1 MKQELLNEISKFRL
15 YSNYNTKNTLL
26 ENSNIIQEQ
35 WVKELKN
42 LVTNPNTVKTIK
54 STVNKLIKQGEQ
66 FVDNLDIFGSGVKK
80 NADEVLN
87 SVDNLDKAS
96 LDKIKVGI
104 INNGDVIAV
113 KQIDNMVNDPGF
125 ISKYSNLTLDEAKK
139 ELLKKGYNE
148 KSIGNILSKFTGN
161 GNKFKQSADDIA
173 KQSLKTLQ
181 NEINKLK
188 NIVSNFE
195 QKSAKEILKDKGLQ
209 SRVQDAKNLL
219 NNIKGKDLSVLD
231 ELSKSDLNAIGA
243 TIKQRN
249 PGLWTRI
256 LSMLK
261 EHPKRMGALIT
272 LTMIYLYGAEDTGYL
287 LSKLTGGA
295 WDALKSFGSGVIK
308 GIDSRSTTAE
318 PESTATSEPTSIK
331 KGKYDD
337 L

>member
-35 WVKELKN
+35 WATELKK

-54 STVNKLIKQGEQ
+54 STVNKLIKQGEE
-66 FVDNLDIFGSGVKK
+66 FVDNLDIFGSGIKK
-80 NADEVLN
+80 DADEVLG
-87 SVDNLDKAS
+87 SIDNLDKAS
-96 LDKIKVGI
+96 LDKIKVGV

-181 NEINKLK
+181 DEINELK
-188 NIVSNFE
+188 TIVSYFE
-195 QKSAKEILKDKGLQ
+195 NKSAKEILKNPGLKEYVKSAKQ
-209 SRVQDAKNLL
+209 LLNKINDKNLANL
-219 NNIKGKDLSVLD
+219 PRLTQSNLKAIEAIIKSRDPK
-231 ELSKSDLNAIGA
+231 
-243 TIKQRN
+243 
-249 PGLWTRI
+249 LWTRI
-256 LSMLK
+256 STMFSK
-261 EHPKRMGALIT
+261 HPKILGSAIT
-272 LTMIYLYGAEDTGYL
+272 IIMIYLYGSENTGYF

-295 WDALKSFGSGVIK
+295 WDELKSFGAGVIK
-308 GIDSRSTTAE
+308 GIDSRSTTPE
-318 PESTATSEPTSIK
+318 PESTATPEPTSIK

>member
-1 MKQELLNEISKFRL
+1 MKPELLNEILKFRL

-35 WVKELKN
+35 WIAELKK
-42 LVTNPNTVKTIK
+42 LLTNSNTRKPITNTVK
-54 STVNKLIKQGEQ
+54 KLIKQGEE

-80 NADEVLN
+80 DADEVLN
-87 SVDNLDKAS
+87 SIDNLDKAS
-96 LDKIKVGI
+96 LDKIKVGV
-104 INNGDVIAV
+104 INNGDLIAV

-125 ISKYSNLTLDEAKK
+125 ISKYSNLTLDETKK

-195 QKSAKEILKDKGLQ
+195 QKSAKEILKDKNLQ
-209 SRVQDAKNLL
+209 SRVKDAKDLL
-219 NNIKGKDLSVLD
+219 NNIKGKNLDVLD
-231 ELSKSDLNAIGA
+231 EVSNSDLKAIEA

-256 LSMLK
+256 SSMLK
-261 EHPKRMGALIT
+261 EHPIKMGGLIT
-272 LTMIYLYGAEDTGYL
+272 LTMILLYGAENSGYF

-295 WDALKSFGSGVIK
+295 WDVLKSFGSGVIK
-308 GIDSRSTTAE
+308 GIDSRSTTPA
-318 PESTATSEPTSIK
+318 PETTPEETW
-331 KGKYDD
+331 
-337 L
+337 